1 MFEWS
6 EEQLMIRDAVRQFVD
21 KEIRPH
27 VEALEHGDM
36 PPYDILRK
44 LFKTFGMDVM
54 ARAGFEKTIAREK
67 AGEARPPRGDGEGGG
82 AGMTLIPIIELCRVC
97 PGMVTAMGVSMGLTS
112 AAIMSRGTTAQKER
126 WAGELL
132 TLEKVGA
139 WAITEPDSGSDAFGS
154 MKSTARRDGD
164 E

>member
-6 EEQLMIRDAVRQFVD
+6 EEQLMMRDAVRQFVD

-27 VEALEHGDM
+27 VEALEHGDL

-54 ARAGFEKTIAREK
+54 AKASFEKRIAAEE
-67 AGEARPPRGDGEGGG
+67 AGTARAPRDDGDGGGG

-112 AAIMSRGTTAQKER
+112 AAIMSRGTLAHKQC

-132 TLEKVGA
+132 TLEKIGA
-139 WAITEPDSGSDAFGS
+139 WAITE
-154 MKSTARRDGD
+154 
-164 E
+164 